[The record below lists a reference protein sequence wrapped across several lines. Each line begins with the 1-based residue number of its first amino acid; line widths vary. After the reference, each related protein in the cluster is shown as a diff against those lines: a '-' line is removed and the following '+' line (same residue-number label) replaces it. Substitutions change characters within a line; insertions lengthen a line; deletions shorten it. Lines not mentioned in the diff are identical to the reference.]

1 MKPSVF
7 NPFHLIEGYAPYV
20 GAILVFI
27 FILAVP
33 IDAHNVNI
41 FAWVDGDR
49 VYTESKFSG
58 GRKAKNATVE
68 VYDNQGNKLLEGKT
82 DENGEFAFTIPQKT
96 SLKVV
101 LVAGMGHRGEWT
113 IPLDE
118 IAPGMSQRP
127 VLDMRAEIESPQ
139 ISESPQPMKPPSG
152 PSAEEIQAVV
162 EKVLDQKLRPLIKLM
177 VESRKQGPLVS
188 DIFGGIGYIAGL
200 VGVAVYFNSRK
211 KKKQ

>member
-7 NPFHLIEGYAPYV
+7 NLFHLIEGSAPYV
-20 GAILVFI
+20 GAIFVFI

-58 GRKAKNATVE
+58 GRKAKNATIE
-68 VYDNQGNKLLEGKT
+68 VYDNQGIKLLEGKT

-101 LVAGMGHRGEWT
+101 LIAGMGHRNEWT

-127 VLDMRAEIESPQ
+127 ALDMRAEIEPPQ
-139 ISESPQPMKPPSG
+139 ISESPQPMMPSG
-152 PSAEEIQAVV
+152 PSAEEIQSAV
-162 EKVLDQKLRPLIKLM
+162 EKALDQKLRPLIKLM
-177 VESRKQGPLVS
+177 VESRKQGPSVS